1 MEVVVTINDFTG
13 VSFIEGLTRMLAIL
27 GTHCMWPY
35 WLLLFLMIL
44 KPLVLYCTFGFD
56 NPKRKAETRKKMSEC
71 CCVCCPH
78 IFRYLRK
85 AYSVINNTFAD
96 RRGVQLCYVLFE
108 SSNLQ
113 LCAVYGVRQMHG
125 QQVVEAGSFK
135 EAEEELVL
143 ARQVS
148 TGSFTYFCQWLLLLT

>member
-56 NPKRKAETRKKMSEC
+56 NPKRKAETRKKC
-71 CCVCCPH
+71 QNVA
-78 IFRYLRK
+78 
-85 AYSVINNTFAD
+85 AYIVRSLTFSD
-96 RRGVQLCYVLFE
+96 TCGRPTQ
-108 SSNLQ
+108 
-113 LCAVYGVRQMHG
+113 
-125 QQVVEAGSFK
+125 
-135 EAEEELVL
+135 
-143 ARQVS
+143 
-148 TGSFTYFCQWLLLLT
+148 